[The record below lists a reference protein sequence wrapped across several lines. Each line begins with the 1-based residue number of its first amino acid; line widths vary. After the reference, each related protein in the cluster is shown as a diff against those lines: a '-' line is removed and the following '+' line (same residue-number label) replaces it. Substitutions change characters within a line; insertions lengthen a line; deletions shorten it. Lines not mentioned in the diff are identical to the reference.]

1 MKFLE
6 VDLEEII
13 YNTNNDI
20 LVDRGLD
27 IYGHKKRQLRIGNYG
42 VADIVTIERP
52 VKFPNELV
60 RKGKITVYELKKDKI
75 SVSAFFQALGYLRG
89 ITRYLE
95 LREFDLL
102 NFDLEICLI
111 GKKVDA
117 DSSICYLG
125 DLFENYTIQETT
137 TKISLYEYGYDIDGL
152 SFNTVSGYKLANEG
166 FKL

>member
-13 YNTNNDI
+13 YNTSNNI
-20 LVDRGLD
+20 LVERGLD

-42 VADIVTIERP
+42 VADIVTMERP
-52 VKFPNELV
+52 EYFLNGEV

-75 SVSAFFQALGYLRG
+75 SVSTFFQALRYLRG

-102 NFDLEICLI
+102 HFNLEICLI
-111 GKKVDA
+111 GRKVDTE
-117 DSSICYLG
+117 SSVSYIG
-125 DLFENYTIQETT
+125 DLFQNDTILETT
-137 TKISLYEYGYDIDGL
+137 TRITLYEYNYDIDGL
-152 SFNTVSGYKLANEG
+152 SFETVTGYKLKNEG